1 MANSWRKDKVVAEH
15 ISNLPDQSGR
25 VSRIPVPG
33 GWIIICS
40 AMCADENGN
49 GTSMAMTF
57 VSDEGHRWLAQEGCN
72 D

>member
-1 MANSWRKDKVVAEH
+1 MADRWSDKVTAELV
-15 ISNLPDQSGR
+15 SNLPDHNGR
-25 VSRIPVPG
+25 VFRIRAPG

-49 GTSMAMTF
+49 GTSLAMTF
-57 VSDEGHRWLAQEGCN
+57 VSDEGHRWLAQDGCN